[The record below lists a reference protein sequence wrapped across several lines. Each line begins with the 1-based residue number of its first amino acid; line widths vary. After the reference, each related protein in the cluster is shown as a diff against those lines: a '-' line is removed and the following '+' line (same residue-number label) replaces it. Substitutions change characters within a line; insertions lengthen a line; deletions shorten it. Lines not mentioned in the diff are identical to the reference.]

1 MRAVTRLEAVLIV
14 LLLAVSAIAVIGWLR
29 PVSAPTPPPTPAPA
43 APAVEKVY
51 YVPILNKWMTYS
63 EIVAEIKKEGK
74 VTIADWTYGGLVET
88 YHVPAFKQY
97 VKKRYGVDIEVTWV
111 GTQEPETII
120 SSVLMSLQAGKAP
133 PYDVVAIEAPYFF
146 RALGA
151 NAVEPAIYLGNPLM
165 NNLRYVN
172 PFFVKYQPYGVIFQ
186 AIDTAGMLINKEKA
200 GWVKDYRDLAD
211 PRLKG
216 HVLLPTP
223 GTVHFANFLVN
234 LAFAMG
240 KDYKNPD
247 DMKEV
252 ITFAATKIHPNVL
265 RYTVSEAEIMELLE
279 RGEAWAVA
287 WWWYLAPVEAAK
299 GYPITRVAQPQG
311 SVFVPGIA
319 WIPKNVE
326 HPVLAQI
333 FIDFLMSPDF
343 WFALDFPKYRESKE
357 DFLML
362 HQNLLNDT
370 NFNLLPDWIKPFY
383 AEVYP
388 YPLSKMFQWYVLPD
402 YDYIEKHTEEWSNLY
417 RQLTGITG

>member
-1 MRAVTRLEAVLIV
+1 MKAFTKLEAILIV
-14 LLLAVSAIAVIGWLR
+14 LLVIIGVVAIYGWIR
-29 PVSAPTPPPTPAPA
+29 PIQAPGAPTTTTPTP
-43 APAVEKVY
+43 VRELY
-51 YVPILNKWMTYS
+51 FVPILNKWMTYDD
-63 EIVAEIKKEGK
+63 IVNEIKKEGK
-74 VTIADWTYGGLVET
+74 IVVADWTYGGLVET
-88 YHVPAFKQY
+88 YHVPAFKEY
-97 VKKRYGVDIEVTWV
+97 VKKKYGVEIEVTWI

-120 SSVLMSLQAGKAP
+120 SAVLMSLSAGTPP

-146 RALGA
+146 RALKAGA
-151 NAVEPAIYLGNPLM
+151 LEPAIYLGNPLM
-165 NNLRYVN
+165 KNLEYVN
-172 PFFVKYQPYGVIFQ
+172 SFFLQHQPYGVIFQ
-186 AIDTAGMLINKEKA
+186 ALDTAGLLVNTEKA

-240 KDYKNPD
+240 KDYKNPAE
-247 DMKEV
+247 MREV
-252 ITFAATKIHPNVL
+252 IEFAATKIHPNTL

-279 RGEAWAVA
+279 RGEAWVVA
-287 WWWYLAPVEAAK
+287 WWWYLAPIEAVK

-319 WIPKNVE
+319 WIPKNAQ

-333 FIDFLMSPDF
+333 FIDFLMSIDF
-343 WFALDFPKYRESKE
+343 WFALDFPQYRESKE

-370 NFNLLPDWIKPFY
+370 NFELLPDWIKPIY
-383 AEVYP
+383 ANIYP
-388 YPLSKMFQWYVLPD
+388 YPLDKMKEWYVIPD
-402 YDYIEKHTEEWSNLY
+402 YSYIEAHTEEWSKLY
-417 RQLTGITG
+417 TQLAGIT